1 MPFDD
6 PATWAQGWT
15 AAKTAFDSV
24 RSAISM
30 VRDVRSLGG
39 GTEQE
44 QKAIDNALTIASS
57 STAIAEAQLAQSF
70 GYELCRCAFPPT
82 PMTTIGYFN
91 HSHGNKT
98 EGDPVYEC
106 PKCGFNTAGPFK

>member
-6 PATWAQGWT
+6 PSAWAQGLT

-30 VRDVRSLGG
+30 VNDVRSLGG

-44 QKAIDNALTIASS
+44 KRP
-57 STAIAEAQLAQSF
+57 STA
-70 GYELCRCAFPPT
+70 R
-82 PMTTIGYFN
+82 
-91 HSHGNKT
+91 
-98 EGDPVYEC
+98 
-106 PKCGFNTAGPFK
+106 